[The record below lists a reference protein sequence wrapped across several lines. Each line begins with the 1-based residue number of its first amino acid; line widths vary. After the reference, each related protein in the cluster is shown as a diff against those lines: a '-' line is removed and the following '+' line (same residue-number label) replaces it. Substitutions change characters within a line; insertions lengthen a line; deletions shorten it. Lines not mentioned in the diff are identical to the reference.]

1 MQTNLSGQLT
11 NSAQQSEL
19 EGILRACVHCGF
31 CSATC
36 PTYQILG
43 DELDGPRGRIYLLK
57 QMLEGQPVSRLTQQ
71 HLDRCLTCRSCETT
85 CPSGVRYGRLLDI
98 GRELIDKKVKRPWSE
113 KMLRLL
119 IKQFF
124 PYRQRFSRLMFIAG
138 YFRPVLPAHIKN
150 KIPVKKPLNVWKVT
164 RHVRQMLIL
173 PGCVQPSLAPEI
185 DLACRQ
191 VLDHL
196 SISLIKVDNSVCCG
210 ALNYHLSDYQQA
222 MAFAR
227 QNIDVCWPYIETG
240 VEAIVMTASGC
251 GVMYKDY
258 GDLLK
263 QDLDY
268 AYKAKV
274 FSSLAKDLSEI
285 LVAENLSV
293 FKAQGEK
300 VAFQSPCTLQHGQ
313 QISGQVEKILTSVG
327 YQIQPVIDNHLC
339 CGSAGV
345 YSILQPALADQMKND
360 KISALQAT
368 KADYI
373 VTANIGCISHLQS
386 AATQNISHWIELL
399 NVLISKTK

>member
-1 MQTNLSGQLT
+1 MQTDLSGQLE
-11 NSAQQSEL
+11 NPAQQKEL
-19 EGILRACVHCGF
+19 EEILRACVHCGF

-71 HLDRCLTCRSCETT
+71 HLDRCLICRSCETT

-98 GRELIDKKVKRPWSE
+98 GRELIDTKVKRPWLE
-113 KMLRLL
+113 RILRFL
-119 IKQFF
+119 IRQLF
-124 PYRQRFSRLMFIAG
+124 PYRQRFSGIMFIARCL
-138 YFRPVLPAHIKN
+138 RPLLPAHIKN
-150 KIPVKKPLNVWKVT
+150 KVPVKQLSTTWKTT

-185 DLACRQ
+185 DLACSQ

-210 ALNYHLSDYQQA
+210 ALNYHLSDHQQA
-222 MAFAR
+222 IVFAK
-227 QNIDVCWPYIETG
+227 QNIDACWPYIETG
-240 VEAIVMTASGC
+240 AEAIVMTASGC

-258 GDLLK
+258 GELLK

-268 AYKAKV
+268 AYKAEV
-274 FSSLAKDLSEI
+274 FSSLAKDISEI
-285 LVAENLSV
+285 LAAEDLSV
-293 FKAQGEK
+293 FKAHGEK

-313 QISGQVEKILTSVG
+313 KLSGQVENILTSVG

-345 YSILQPALADQMKND
+345 YSILQPALAGQMKND
-360 KISALQAT
+360 KLSALQAT
-368 KADYI
+368 EADYI

-386 AATQNISHWIELL
+386 AAIKNISHWIELL
-399 NVLISKTK
+399 NDLISKTK